1 MTAQVRDILM
11 YNEEELRI
19 GTEPLES
26 YLAKIKLPHRLVA
39 PSTACW
45 RGYTSKW
52 AINNKKLFLIEW
64 EGYILKYQKVGM
76 HYIFPDEEIVFANWF
91 SGQIRIG
98 MGELVNYVHGGYE
111 SVYEG
116 EKFLVFEKGNL
127 VDEYEK
133 WLTEEDIQKMHKERD
148 ELPF

>member
-64 EGYILKYQKVGM
+64 EGYIQKYQKVGIQ
-76 HYIFPDEEIVFANWF
+76 YLFPDEEIVFANWF